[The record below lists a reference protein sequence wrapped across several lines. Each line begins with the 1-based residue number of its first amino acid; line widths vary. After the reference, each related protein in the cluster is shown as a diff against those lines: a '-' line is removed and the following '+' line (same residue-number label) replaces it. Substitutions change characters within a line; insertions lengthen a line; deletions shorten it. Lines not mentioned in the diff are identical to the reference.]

1 MKLRTPQPLR
11 ESVYAYRR
19 NFGDP
24 NSRLIAREL
33 GLPFTNLSFWIPVK
47 YLPLSFWQPSLALAK
62 LDLRK
67 Q

>member
-1 MKLRTPQPLR
+1 MKLLTAQPLD
-11 ESVYAYRR
+11 ESIYVYRGD
-19 NFGDP
+19 FGGP

-47 YLPLSFWQPSLALAK
+47 YLSLSFWQPSLALAK